1 MRNPCRIMM
10 RIRLTIGLC
19 IGDEIMSGLNY
30 KTKIMIL
37 LGLAFI
43 MSLFAGCGS
52 SDKFYITENQYLNTD
67 KIRVLAKGLDPYGN
81 QGWGVAVNQVTI
93 DPKDGSILEEGEA
106 WIWNFD
112 EYDGRK
118 LVDGAYH
125 WSTPKLQK
133 YTVTKDDPRYE
144 AFKKFDEDYVQ
155 KVIKK

>member
-10 RIRLTIGLC
+10 GIQLTIGLC

-43 MSLFAGCGS
+43 MLLFAGCGS

-93 DPKDGSILEEGEA
+93 DPKDGSILEEGRLGFGILMSMMAEN
-106 WIWNFD
+106 WLMEHIIGVLLNC
-112 EYDGRK
+112 K
-118 LVDGAYH
+118 NIL
-125 WSTPKLQK
+125 
-133 YTVTKDDPRYE
+133 
-144 AFKKFDEDYVQ
+144 
-155 KVIKK
+155 